1 MKRIALPAVITAILG
16 PIQSVSGWMI
26 SGALWP
32 GFDPIKKTI
41 SDLAADD
48 SPVQA
53 IQSSFFILG
62 GTLSIIAAI
71 YARTLALPGRIT
83 IFAGGLATYGLTYF
97 TTPSQD
103 GYSWPHRYFAIASFI
118 LFSIWPLLSMRLDKN
133 YPWILRPWGSVLS
146 TAVMG
151 VIAGWFLLTWLDPN
165 ATTTGLVERVIATAQ
180 TGYLSLVILLCW
192 FQQRRLKA

>member
-1 MKRIALPAVITAILG
+1 MKLIGRPAVIAAILG
-16 PIQSVSGWMI
+16 PIQSVSGWLI

-62 GTLSIIAAI
+62 GTLSLIAAI
-71 YARTLALPGRIT
+71 YSRTLAMPGRIA
-83 IFAGGLATYGLTYF
+83 IFAGGIATYGLTYF

-118 LFSIWPLLSMRLDKN
+118 LFSIWPILSMRLGKE
-133 YPWILRPWGSVLS
+133 YPWILRPWGSILS
-146 TAVMG
+146 TVIMG

-180 TGYLSLVILLCW
+180 TGYLSVVILLCW